1 MDTVLNIVLLSVFWC
16 LSVADT
22 WFSLKVTKTV
32 YIRELNPIF
41 RFFIVAPFW
50 AWVVTGVVALITSG
64 AFLYAADTYGLFGY
78 ILLGAVIAA
87 KGFAC
92 YRGLLVYTR
101 EHNLKYVQARKKEQ
115 GVPVTTT
122 DKIKDLAVR
131 VTPQRR

>member
-1 MDTVLNIVLLSVFWC
+1 MILKIILLSVFW
-16 LSVADT
+16 LRSVADT
-22 WFSLKVTKTV
+22 WFSLKVTKTA

-41 RFFIVAPFW
+41 RLFIVAPLW
-50 AWVVTGVVALITSG
+50 AWVVTGITAG
-64 AFLYAADTYGLFGY
+64 ITTLAFLYAADVYGLFGY
-78 ILLGAVIAA
+78 ILLGVVIAA

-101 EHNLKYVQARKKEQ
+101 EHNLKHVQARKKEQ
-115 GVPVTTT
+115 GVHVTVG